1 MKQKQVGGG
10 ETLQV
15 QIGGDEPKKKRSK
28 TAAKKQRKKP
38 PWSKLMMVVIIAI
51 CVEIVIY
58 SEIAMWAKDNFDALY
73 VLLGIPA
80 AMFGVFWSYT
90 EKSKVENSAGGIT
103 YETAMMELG
112 TRESERTPEDTVG

>member
-1 MKQKQVGGG
+1 MAQ
-10 ETLQV
+10 
-15 QIGGDEPKKKRSK
+15 R
-28 TAAKKQRKKP
+28 KQRKKP
-38 PWSKLMMVVIIAI
+38 SWSKLMMVVIIAI

-58 SEIAMWAKDNFDALY
+58 SEVAMWVKDNFDALY

-103 YETAMMELG
+103 YDMAMMEFG
-112 TRESERTPEDTVG
+112 SRESERDPEDAVG